1 MLEAAV
7 SRCAALISDAQ
18 QRLDY
23 FLSQTDSGDVLLLD
37 SNDDQAR
44 FRLTARTR
52 ENLPLIQNAL
62 VQDQDVR
69 KALDIDPHDLRI
81 EGDALLIVVRFPDD
95 SVASW

>member
-7 SRCAALISDAQ
+7 SRCAEFITDAQ

-23 FLSQTDSGDVLLLD
+23 FLSQTDSGEVLLLD
-37 SNDDQAR
+37 ANDDQAR
-44 FRLTARTR
+44 FRLVARNR

-81 EGDALLIVVRFPDD
+81 EDDALLIVVRFPDD

>member
-7 SRCAALISDAQ
+7 SRCAEFITDAQ

-23 FLSQTDSGDVLLLD
+23 FLSQTDSGEVLLLD
-37 SNDDQAR
+37 ANDGQAR
-44 FRLTARTR
+44 FRLVARNR

-69 KALDIDPHDLRI
+69 KALDIDSHDLRI
-81 EGDALLIVVRFPDD
+81 EGDALLIIVRFPDD